1 MSRLNNRITKACLN
15 CKAEFSIPVCRDW
28 REHCCSSACKT
39 VYRKAGVEAAR
50 KSRERSCLD
59 CGSIFYP
66 RQNQIDNG
74 QGKYCSNKCQIKAV
88 VIIAHTEQANK
99 RRADA
104 VRLAVK
110 EGRHVSKSGP
120 ENPGWKGG
128 PSATLKRRQDS
139 GKARECLRAYRKKNP
154 DKVREFAQT
163 RRGKFVTR
171 LPYGCVP
178 RLRALQKNRCA
189 ICRIKLDDSYH
200 LDHIM
205 PLARGGEHH
214 PDNLQLLCGTCNVRK
229 SAKDPIKY
237 MQERGM
243 LL

>member
-1 MSRLNNRITKACLN
+1 MAEEKRISKICLN
-15 CKAEFSIPVCRDW
+15 CKKEFSIPRCRDW

-39 VYRKAGVEAAR
+39 SFRKAKTEAAK
-50 KSRERSCLD
+50 KSRVRTCFD
-59 CGSIFYP
+59 CGSAFYP

-74 QGKYCSNKCQIKAV
+74 QGKYCSNKCQIKSLVA
-88 VIIAHTEQANK
+88 AGHTEQANK

-110 EGRHVSKSGP
+110 EGRHVAKAGAD
-120 ENPGWKGG
+120 NPNWRGG
-128 PSATLKRRQDS
+128 KEEAKKRRRES
-139 GKARECLRAYRKKNP
+139 GKETIWRRAYRKNNP

-163 RRGKFVTR
+163 RRGKFITR
-171 LPYGCVP
+171 LPRGTVP
-178 RLRALQKNRCA
+178 KLRVLQKNRCA